1 MDMNERP
8 NDLDGSALTV
18 TQPTE
23 PYNPAGVN
31 EPPQDASASDGDAVN
46 SLTDAKDVLASYSN
60 KATRSLYSAQLDG
73 GIHSAEQTAWPS
85 DDEGGLRSATDQLTP
100 DLNDADPSTWSA
112 SAPEDEDELRAVLEK
127 LGITGEPPSGWAPT
141 ADSSPEAVPRG
152 GDSADH
158 AAEVL
163 PSTGDT
169 DEVPAA
175 PVTGPGLP
183 EIQVKPGQLQEALT
197 AAEQILNNTGRFFQR
212 GDRIVCMRIDS
223 ATKTAHIEEMAG
235 DNLVVELAGLSQWSR
250 FDKRSGGWI
259 AIDPCPRICNFL
271 AKSWKYKQLKVLR
284 GTVSQPHLRADATIC
299 PLPGYDP
306 ETGLFGIFDGGDLE
320 LHEHPT
326 REHASTALELLDDL
340 LSECAFAEPEDRAAA
355 ISALL
360 TAAVRPSLALAP
372 MFHVM
377 AHQPGSG
384 KSYLCQL
391 ITAVATATPG
401 SPVAF
406 PRSNDACDK
415 LVLAQLMKA
424 PAVIEFDNLTTDL
437 RPFDKLCSAL
447 TSERLEGRQL
457 GQSRTVIVG
466 TKTLILSSGNNVRPV
481 DDMVRRCIS
490 IHLDPGMETPAARV
504 YKRPNLLDDV
514 RRDRIKYVAAALT
527 IIRAWVLADRPQH
540 PASSLAGYSAWSDW
554 CRQPLLWLGQA
565 DPASRVFQGL
575 KEDPAQ
581 LLLGRVIHGWYQTH
595 GSAPK
600 MVRDIVKS
608 AVHLDD
614 TEDFRDALIEA
625 AGGNESI
632 NARKLGHWL
641 SRNEGKI
648 AGVYRLRRAAK
659 TRNAESWEVVESVRS
674 VPSVLERPMS

>member
-1 MDMNERP
+1 MDMTEHHT
-8 NDLDGSALTV
+8 DLDGSALTV
-18 TQPTE
+18 TKPTE
-23 PYNPAGVN
+23 PHSVAGAN
-31 EPPQDASASDGDAVN
+31 EPRQDGSESDGDAMN
-46 SLTDAKDVLASYSN
+46 NLTYANEVLASYSK
-60 KATRSLYSAQLDG
+60 KATHSPDSAHHG
-73 GIHSAEQTAWPS
+73 AGNHCAEQPTCPS
-85 DDEGGLRSATDQLTP
+85 DDDGTLRSAAAQMTP
-100 DLNDADPSTWSA
+100 ELNGADPSTWST
-112 SAPEDEDELRAVLEK
+112 SAPDHQDKVWSVLEN

-141 ADSSPEAVPRG
+141 ADSSPG

-163 PSTGDT
+163 PSTSDT
-169 DEVPAA
+169 DEVPASTA
-175 PVTGPGLP
+175 NDQGLP
-183 EIQVKPGQLQEALT
+183 EIQVRPGQLHEALT
-197 AAEQILNNTGRFFQR
+197 AAEQILNKTGRFFQR
-212 GDRIVCMRIDS
+212 GDRVVCMRIDR

-235 DNLVVELAGLSQWSR
+235 DHLVVELAGLSKWSR

-284 GTVSQPHLRADATIC
+284 GTVYQPHLRTDATIC

-306 ETGLFGIFDGGDLE
+306 ETGLFGIFDDGDLE
-320 LHEHPT
+320 LPEHPT
-326 REHASTALELLDDL
+326 REHASTAVELLNEL

-355 ISALL
+355 MSALL

-415 LVLAQLMKA
+415 LLLAQLMKA

-466 TKTLILSSGNNVRPV
+466 TKTLILSSGNNVHPV

-490 IHLDPGMETPAARV
+490 IHLDPGMETPATRV
-504 YKRPNLLDDV
+504 FKRPNLLDDV

-527 IIRAWVLADRPQH
+527 IIRAWVLAGRPQH
-540 PASSLAGYSAWSDW
+540 PVNSLAGYSAWSDW

-575 KEDPAQ
+575 NEDPAQ
-581 LLLGRVIHGWYQTH
+581 LLLGRVLHGWHQTH
-595 GSAPK
+595 GSSPK
-600 MVRDIVKS
+600 IVRDVVKS
-608 AVHLDD
+608 AVYLDD
-614 TEDFRDALIEA
+614 SNDFRDALIEA

-632 NARKLGHWL
+632 NTRKLGHWL

-648 AGVYRLRRAAK
+648 SGVYRLRRAAK

-674 VPSVLERPMS
+674 VPSVLESPMS